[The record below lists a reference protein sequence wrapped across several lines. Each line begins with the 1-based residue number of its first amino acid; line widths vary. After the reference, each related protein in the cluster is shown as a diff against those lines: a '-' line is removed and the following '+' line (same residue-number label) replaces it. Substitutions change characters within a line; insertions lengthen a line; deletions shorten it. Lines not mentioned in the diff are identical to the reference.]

1 MIELRL
7 IREQR
12 EEIEARLRTRDSS
25 VDLSEIVSL
34 DERRR
39 ELIADVERLK
49 ANRNQG
55 SQEVGRRKRDGENA
69 DELLA
74 GLSELS
80 NRISE
85 LDEALRDTQAQID
98 EPAGTEKE

>member
-25 VDLSEIVSL
+25 IDLSEIVSL

-39 ELIADVERLK
+39 ELIADVEQLK
-49 ANRNQG
+49 AA
-55 SQEVGRRKRDGENA
+55 VGK
-69 DELLA
+69 L
-74 GLSELS
+74 
-80 NRISE
+80 I
-85 LDEALRDTQAQID
+85 
-98 EPAGTEKE
+98 